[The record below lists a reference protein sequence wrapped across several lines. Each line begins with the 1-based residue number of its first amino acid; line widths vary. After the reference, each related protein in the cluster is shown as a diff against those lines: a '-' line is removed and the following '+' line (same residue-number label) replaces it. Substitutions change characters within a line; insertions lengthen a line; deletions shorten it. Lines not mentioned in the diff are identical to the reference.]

1 MRTEVSDNTTD
12 IKQLLKEI
20 HKTALTELEPEDP
33 FCQACVSD
41 L

>member
-1 MRTEVSDNTTD
+1 MRTEVSDNAVD

-20 HKTALTELEPEDP
+20 YETALTELEPEDL